1 MNMKSKEKIRNKIRS
16 ESGASLAA
24 ALLFFIVCAVV
35 GSIIIAAA
43 MSSAGRMS
51 GITSADNQRY
61 ALESARSLIE
71 NAMLSDPEN
80 ETTWYVNENDILS
93 STGTDVYQKGF
104 TPKKGGDGKSN
115 LEDFQEVKLSMAE
128 ELYQKYWK
136 LGEIQSSW
144 PEKDDQ
150 VAAQSAFTG
159 TDNSISQND
168 RTDTK
173 TTSSWV
179 PSRSEAGIPE
189 SNYPKRKATLTVE
202 NTFGQ
207 QIEKCPSVT
216 AEFTMRPDFSIL
228 VKLSENV
235 SLQTG
240 KAGWQS
246 VYTATDSF
254 VLYPSISM
262 NYESVKPETG
272 SDGSSTANNKRMIRC
287 EIQWLDEGEEQE
299 LFE

>member
-1 MNMKSKEKIRNKIRS
+1 MKIRNRCKQKIQS

-71 NAMLSDPEN
+71 ETMMSDPEKEN
-80 ETTWYVNENDILS
+80 TWYVNENDIETG
-93 STGTDVYQKGF
+93 STYQKGF
-104 TPKKGGDGKSN
+104 TPENGGDGKNN
-115 LEDFQEVKLSMAE
+115 LKDFQEVKLSMAE
-128 ELYQKYWK
+128 ELYQKYWDNQ
-136 LGEIQSSW
+136 EIQNSW
-144 PEKDDQ
+144 PKEDEQ
-150 VAAQSAFTG
+150 VQTQSAALG
-159 TDNSISQND
+159 KDNSVSQNG
-168 RTDTK
+168 RTDTQ

-179 PSRSEAGIPE
+179 PSGSEAGITE
-189 SNYPKRKATLTVE
+189 NDYPKRKATLTLSDGGYQPVA
-202 NTFGQ
+202 
-207 QIEKCPSVT
+207 KSPAVT

-228 VKLSENV
+228 VELSADV
-235 SLQTG
+235 SSETG
-240 KAGWQS
+240 KPGWQS
-246 VYTATDSF
+246 AYTVTDSF

-262 NYESVKPETG
+262 DYESVKPETG
-272 SDGSSTANNKRMIRC
+272 SDGSSTANNKRVIRC

-299 LFE
+299 LSE

>member
-1 MNMKSKEKIRNKIRS
+1 MKIRNQYRQKIQS

-51 GITSADNQRY
+51 GITSADNQHY

-71 NAMLSDPEN
+71 DTMMSDPED
-80 ETTWYVNENDILS
+80 ETTWYLNENDILS
-93 STGTDVYQKGF
+93 GTGTDAYQKGF
-104 TPKKGGDGKSN
+104 TPKNGGDWKNN

-128 ELYQKYWK
+128 ELYKIYWDK
-136 LGEIQSSW
+136 GEIQQSW

-150 VAAQSAFTG
+150 VAAQSAVAG

-189 SNYPKRKATLTVE
+189 STYPKRKATLTLE
-202 NTFGQ
+202 NTSGQ
-207 QIEKCPSVT
+207 QIEKCPAVT

-235 SLQTG
+235 SSQTG

-262 NYESVKPETG
+262 DYESVKPEAG
-272 SDGSSTANNKRMIRC
+272 SDENSTANNKRMIRC

-299 LFE
+299 LSE

>member
-1 MNMKSKEKIRNKIRS
+1 MKIRKQYRQKIQS

-71 NAMLSDPEN
+71 DAMMSDPED

-93 STGTDVYQKGF
+93 GTGTDVYQKGF
-104 TPKKGGDGKSN
+104 TPKNGDGKNN

-128 ELYQKYWK
+128 ELYKIYWDK
-136 LGEIQSSW
+136 GEIQQSW

-150 VAAQSAFTG
+150 VGIQSAVAG
-159 TDNSISQND
+159 SDNSISQNG
-168 RTDTK
+168 RTDTE

-179 PSRSEAGIPE
+179 PSGSEAGITE
-189 SNYPKRKATLTVE
+189 SHYPKRQATLTLE
-202 NTFGQ
+202 NTSGQ
-207 QIEKCPSVT
+207 QIGKCPAVA

-228 VKLSENV
+228 VELSAKV
-235 SLQTG
+235 SSQTE

-246 VYTATDSF
+246 AYTATDSF
-254 VLYPSISM
+254 VLYPSLSM
-262 NYESVKPETG
+262 DYESVKPEAG
-272 SDGSSTANNKRMIRC
+272 SDESSTANNRRMIRC

-299 LFE
+299 LSE